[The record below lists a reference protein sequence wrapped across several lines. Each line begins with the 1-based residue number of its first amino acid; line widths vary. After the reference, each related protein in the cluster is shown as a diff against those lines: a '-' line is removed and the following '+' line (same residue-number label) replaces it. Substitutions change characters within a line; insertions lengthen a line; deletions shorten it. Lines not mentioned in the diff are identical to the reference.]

1 MSTFSLVPQTVKLQ
15 REVMNST
22 ILVIQEDLTP
32 VSKRAECLDWE
43 VNCCFE
49 TLRSGKMEKGRF
61 GGDKE
66 SGKAHLPGHFWPQI
80 AAHALHLSL
89 FCGQHCGERS
99 GDMEL

>member
-32 VSKRAECLDWE
+32 VSKRAECLGWE
-43 VNCCFE
+43 GNCCFE
-49 TLRSGKMEKGRF
+49 TLRSGKIEKGRF
-61 GGDKE
+61 GRDE
-66 SGKAHLPGHFWPQI
+66 ERGKAHLPGHFWPQI
-80 AAHALHLSL
+80 AAHRLHLSL
-89 FCGQHCGERS
+89 FCGQHCCEPS